1 MIQSSVT
8 DTKAPER
15 TLSTINDYD
24 DDRVSCGIEQQK
36 ACADL

>member
-1 MIQSSVT
+1 MIQSPVT
-8 DTKAPER
+8 DTSLRER